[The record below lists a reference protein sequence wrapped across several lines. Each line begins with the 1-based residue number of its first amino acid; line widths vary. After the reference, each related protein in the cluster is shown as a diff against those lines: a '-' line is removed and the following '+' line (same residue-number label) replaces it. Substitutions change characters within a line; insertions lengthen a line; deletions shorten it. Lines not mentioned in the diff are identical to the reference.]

1 MVSMSV
7 CAPPLCVLCALQPIQ
22 KRVCIFNVEVGSGM
36 MMSYCGFHPGCCHGD
51 QLFSMNVGPCDK
63 DVVSLD
69 WAKFS
74 ATMSAKSSVQEP
86 CNSDICY
93 ECKGCTG
100 NSDWPHI
107 PSMCQIALDHVQ
119 LK

>member
-1 MVSMSV
+1 MSV

-69 WAKFS
+69 WAKFRVS
-74 ATMSAKSSVQEP
+74 MAAKSSVQEP
-86 CNSDICY
+86 CDSDTCY
-93 ECKGCTG
+93 EWESCTG
-100 NSDWPHI
+100 MTD
-107 PSMCQIALDHVQ
+107 
-119 LK
+119 

>member
-1 MVSMSV
+1 
-7 CAPPLCVLCALQPIQ
+7 
-22 KRVCIFNVEVGSGM
+22 
-36 MMSYCGFHPGCCHGD
+36 MSYCGFHLGCCHGD

-93 ECKGCTG
+93 ECKSCTEYKQCLCEVPQDCPEG
-100 NSDWPHI
+100 EHMFCVKMLKNQSKR
-107 PSMCQIALDHVQ
+107 SMALCSMAAIKCRKMVFEI
-119 LK
+119 LNEGLCE

>member
-1 MVSMSV
+1 MSV
-7 CAPPLCVLCALQPIQ
+7 CAPPVCVYCSPY
-22 KRVCIFNVEVGSGM
+22 KTEFCIFNAEVGRGV
-36 MMSYCGFHPGCCHGD
+36 MMSYCGFHSGRCHGD
-51 QLFSMNVGPCDK
+51 QLFFMNVGPCDE